1 MLTTELLSETGTPVL
16 PTTKMNC
23 TARLPI
29 VDELRTESSNYDEY
43 RLKQVKQIVDEYREL
58 LTA

>member
-1 MLTTELLSETGTPVL
+1 MAWL
-16 PTTKMNC
+16 PM
-23 TARLPI
+23 
-29 VDELRTESSNYDEY
+29 VDELRTESSNYDEH